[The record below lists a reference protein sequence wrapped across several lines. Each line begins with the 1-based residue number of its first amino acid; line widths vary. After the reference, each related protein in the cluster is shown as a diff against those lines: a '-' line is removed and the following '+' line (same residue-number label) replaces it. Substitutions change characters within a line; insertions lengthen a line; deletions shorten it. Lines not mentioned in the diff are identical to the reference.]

1 MQNNV
6 ISSISK
12 IKRTR
17 PNIRMLLAIAS
28 GALMLM
34 WYNNIQAMHSIQEHM
49 IEGNKNDRNRLRID
63 NISFSSKKRKEHD
76 PIINNSIYNGLVK
89 VADFQLARE
98 KSYYEEGRDAISQ
111 SSPNTNKTE
120 FVSPYAYAW
129 VIGGIHEDRLAYKG
143 FMWTIFISAHLLK
156 KLGTTADFWVY
167 VRLSPDSIL
176 DDLPPEDRKVLE
188 ALGFNIVLLEKP
200 KKESFA
206 QLVYDKFLTINMTDY
221 KRVMFLDA
229 DMIPLTGLD
238 FYFHLSDPEYTE
250 VPTLL
255 KPNFIIASREE
266 PCNTGM
272 FMVEPS
278 KEAFEMYNEIVWK
291 QHEEAKS
298 LPYPYFNSE
307 NGWGHTF
314 LETDFWEGITKKG
327 TRWKFHAAHSDQGLM
342 YYYAKYARME
352 VSIAI
357 GDRVQNWKAGHGNL
371 PELESDTHGV
381 LATYQG
387 EVLRY
392 QYLCDKPADEARR
405 LDQGNLL
412 WTCTPPYNSVAHFMG
427 NSKPWRRK
435 FDLRRATDSSFRQF
449 GARYFWFKALAEA
462 SDKYEIG
469 IDIKHWNKVHLESV
483 RGSLLGEKAE
493 YQDQAD
499 VVGIKVKETT
509 K

>member
-34 WYNNIQAMHSIQEHM
+34 WYNNIQAMHSIQEHL
-49 IEGNKNDRNRLRID
+49 IEGNKPDRNRLRID
-63 NISFSSKKRKEHD
+63 NTSFSSKKRKEHD

-98 KSYYEEGRDAISQ
+98 KSYYEEGRDAISH

-255 KPNFIIASREE
+255 KS
-266 PCNTGM
+266 G
-272 FMVEPS
+272 
-278 KEAFEMYNEIVWK
+278 
-291 QHEEAKS
+291 
-298 LPYPYFNSE
+298 
-307 NGWGHTF
+307 
-314 LETDFWEGITKKG
+314 
-327 TRWKFHAAHSDQGLM
+327 
-342 YYYAKYARME
+342 
-352 VSIAI
+352 
-357 GDRVQNWKAGHGNL
+357 
-371 PELESDTHGV
+371 
-381 LATYQG
+381 
-387 EVLRY
+387 
-392 QYLCDKPADEARR
+392 
-405 LDQGNLL
+405 
-412 WTCTPPYNSVAHFMG
+412 
-427 NSKPWRRK
+427 
-435 FDLRRATDSSFRQF
+435 
-449 GARYFWFKALAEA
+449 
-462 SDKYEIG
+462 
-469 IDIKHWNKVHLESV
+469 
-483 RGSLLGEKAE
+483 
-493 YQDQAD
+493 
-499 VVGIKVKETT
+499 
-509 K
+509 